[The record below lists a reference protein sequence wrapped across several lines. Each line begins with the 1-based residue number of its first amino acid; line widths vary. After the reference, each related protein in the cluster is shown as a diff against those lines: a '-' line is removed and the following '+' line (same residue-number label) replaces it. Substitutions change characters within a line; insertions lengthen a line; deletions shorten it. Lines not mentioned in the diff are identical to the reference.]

1 MLLTR
6 YIFLQC
12 AYSFIIGTVS
22 LIGLVWLAQTL
33 RLVELLVSKG
43 ALFVDFLYITLLAI
57 PYWLLVILPI
67 SGLIA
72 TTGVMLKMKQDKEV
86 IVMGAA
92 GVSPMKIGL
101 AGIGIG
107 LCITVFL
114 LINSSFLMPY
124 TYSQYKGYMA
134 NLRASAS
141 IVIIQEGVFTD
152 IAKGLTLYVDER
164 EGGNVFRSIFIRDAR
179 QSPTVVEL
187 HASQATINLERGI
200 PQIVLY
206 DGIRTEIQ
214 PGIRQAA
221 VLEFDRYR
229 LHLTSPVNAAPS
241 RSADYNEM
249 SIVQLLTGDHVD
261 ARFTREMRA
270 EGHYRLSAPLLGI
283 SFILMAMAVIL
294 NTQLKRTQG
303 WHQMAVVA
311 GIAVAIEFIL
321 VATRSASVTNHNLL
335 VLMYGVAIAPGGVG
349 LLMLASPRFASRM
362 VRMLEAVMGNAPVGR
377 GGKTRRRTR
386 KTTAAANRLA
396 MKPSL
401 A

>member
-1 MLLTR
+1 MLITR
-6 YIFLQC
+6 YIFIQC
-12 AYSFIIGTVS
+12 AYSFILGTIS

-33 RLVELLVSKG
+33 RLVELLVNKG
-43 ALFVDFLYITLLAI
+43 ALFIDFLTITLLAI

-92 GVSPMKIGL
+92 GVSPMRIGL
-101 AGIGIG
+101 AGTAIG
-107 LCITVFL
+107 LCITLFL
-114 LINSSFLMPY
+114 LVNSTFLMPY
-124 TYSQYKGYMA
+124 TYSQYKGYMT

-179 QSPTVVEL
+179 QDDSVIEL
-187 HASQATINLERGI
+187 HASQASITLDSGI

-206 DGIRTEIQ
+206 DGIRTEIH
-214 PGIRQAA
+214 PGTTQAA

-229 LHLTSPVNAAPS
+229 LHLTTPANATPS
-241 RSADYNEM
+241 RHQDYNEM
-249 SIVQLLTGDHVD
+249 SVVQLLTGEHLDP
-261 ARFTREMRA
+261 RFTREMRA
-270 EGHYRLSAPLLGI
+270 EGHYRLSAPFLGI

-303 WHQMAVVA
+303 WHQMAAVA

-321 VATRSASVTNHNLL
+321 VTTRSASITNHNLFI
-335 VLMYGVAIAPGGVG
+335 LMYLVVLAPGGLG
-349 LLMLASPRFASRM
+349 LLMLANPPLASRM
-362 VRMLEAVMGNAPVGR
+362 VVMLEALVGNAPQQPGR
-377 GGKTRRRTR
+377 KRKKTAGKKGILR
-386 KTTAAANRLA
+386 KRLA
-396 MKPSL
+396 
-401 A
+401 